1 MKTKLIIV
9 FLLHF
14 LFNHTFSQNKKEQI
28 IILNNRIDS
37 LKQIINTNNAQLK
50 NNSVLILDLENQ
62 ILRQNSIIEE
72 NKLEAIKLKNIISEK
87 ETEIQKKDTEII
99 VLRDSIAGFNLKSDV
114 KNTFLE
120 YLPNISDGR
129 KLNNFIIELGDL
141 NGDGSTDGVVD
152 YSLEP
157 TWEDNGGG
165 GNAISEISGIII
177 FVNSG
182 NSFTIADHSD
192 EFGGNFGSRNEL
204 KRINNGVIFLEGLD
218 YKEEDPRCCPS
229 LMTTTKLILR
239 NNKITELK

>member
-1 MKTKLIIV
+1 MKTKLIIA

-14 LFNHTFSQNKKEQI
+14 MFNYTFSQNKKEQI
-28 IILNNRIDS
+28 ITLNYRIDS
-37 LKQIINTNNAQLK
+37 LKQIINTNNTQIK
-50 NNSVLILDLENQ
+50 NNSVVILDLESQ
-62 ILRQNSIIEE
+62 ILRQKSIIEE
-72 NKLEAIKLKNIISEK
+72 NKLEAIKLKNTLSEK
-87 ETEIQKKDTEII
+87 ETEII

-120 YLPNISDGR
+120 YLPNISVGR

-182 NSFTIADHSD
+182 NAFTIADHSD

>member
-1 MKTKLIIV
+1 MKTKLIIA

-14 LFNHTFSQNKKEQI
+14 MFNYTFSQNKKEQI
-28 IILNNRIDS
+28 ITLNYRIDS
-37 LKQIINTNNAQLK
+37 LKQIINTNNTQIK
-50 NNSVLILDLENQ
+50 NNSVVILDLESQ
-62 ILRQNSIIEE
+62 ILRQKSIIEE
-72 NKLEAIKLKNIISEK
+72 NKLEAIKLKNTLSEK
-87 ETEIQKKDTEII
+87 ETEII

-120 YLPNISDGR
+120 YLPNISGGR

-182 NSFTIADHSD
+182 NAFTIADHSD

>member
-1 MKTKLIIV
+1 MKTKLIIA

-14 LFNHTFSQNKKEQI
+14 MFNYTFSQNKKEQI
-28 IILNNRIDS
+28 ITLNNRIDS
-37 LKQIINTNNAQLK
+37 LKQIINTNNTQIK
-50 NNSVLILDLENQ
+50 NNSVVILDLESQ
-62 ILRQNSIIEE
+62 ILRQNFIIEA
-72 NKLEAIKLKNIISEK
+72 NKLEAIKLKNTLSEK
-87 ETEIQKKDTEII
+87 ETEII
-99 VLRDSIAGFNLKSDV
+99 VLRDSIAGFNQKSDV
-114 KNTFLE
+114 KNRFLE
-120 YLPNISDGR
+120 YLPNISGGR

-182 NSFTIADHSD
+182 NAFTIADHSD

>member
-37 LKQIINTNNAQLK
+37 LKQIINTNNTQIK
-50 NNSVLILDLENQ
+50 NNSVVIQDLESQ
-62 ILRQNSIIEE
+62 ILRQKSIIEE
-72 NKLEAIKLKNIISEK
+72 NKLEAIKLKNTLSEK
-87 ETEIQKKDTEII
+87 ETEII

-120 YLPNISDGR
+120 YLPNISGGR

-157 TWEDNGGG
+157 TWEDNGGW

-182 NSFTIADHSD
+182 NAFTIADHSD
-192 EFGGNFGSRNEL
+192 EFGGNFGSRNE
-204 KRINNGVIFLEGLD
+204 
-218 YKEEDPRCCPS
+218 
-229 LMTTTKLILR
+229 
-239 NNKITELK
+239 